1 MRSNRLSTITTISD
15 YRLLSDYRLSPA
27 HQVWVGAFLG
37 RFRSQD
43 PWRVRAASTPG
54 RISWRPL
61 SASERLFR
69 YSKYRYTTIGVYRLC
84 GHLRPFKWHCIIWPI
99 PRFLLSVSRC
109 AGPGRPIICKL
120 RRDPGVKNSRPGSS
134 PGGVNV
140 YFFPSLPN
148 TDTGSRIN
156 HRINQPI
163 ISPLYTL
170 ARIIASS
177 AADPAPHMV
186 FRINSRMI
194 KL

>member
-1 MRSNRLSTITTISD
+1 MLSPERLSTITTISD
-15 YRLLSDYRLSPA
+15 YRLLSDCRLSPA

-69 YSKYRYTTIGVYRLC
+69 YSQYRYTTIGVYRRC
-84 GHLRPFKWHCIIWPI
+84 GPLRPFKRHCIIWPI

-134 PGGVNV
+134 PGGVIV
-140 YFFPSLPN
+140 YRLSVPNFQSTTIGSNKIQSITHKLYHLFIYSQELLPAVQ
-148 TDTGSRIN
+148 RIPR
-156 HRINQPI
+156 RI
-163 ISPLYTL
+163 
-170 ARIIASS
+170 
-177 AADPAPHMV
+177 
-186 FRINSRMI
+186 
-194 KL
+194 